1 MAGQGSTQVPRML
14 RGSVVVQRRRC
25 GKPNCHCAD
34 GQALHETTALSYSQ
48 AGRTRTLMLDAGQL
62 AAVRRATERYRKA
75 RAKLDAEAD
84 AGLATLITTRGLA
97 RAGWT
102 GPGRC
107 FGHPASRSSPTCS
120 AGGCA
125 PLAVAPSPP

>member
-1 MAGQGSTQVPRML
+1 MV
-14 RGSVVVQRRRC
+14 RGSVVVQRRRSDSSVC
-25 GKPNCHCAD
+25 RSAD

-84 AGLATLITTRGLA
+84 AGLATLITTRSLA
-97 RAGWT
+97 RAGQ
-102 GPGRC
+102 
-107 FGHPASRSSPTCS
+107 
-120 AGGCA
+120 
-125 PLAVAPSPP
+125 

>member
-1 MAGQGSTQVPRML
+1 MADQGSTQVPRMV

-62 AAVRRATERYRKA
+62 ATVRRATERYRKA

-84 AGLATLITTRGLA
+84 AGLATLITTRSLA
-97 RAGWT
+97 RAG
-102 GPGRC
+102 R
-107 FGHPASRSSPTCS
+107 
-120 AGGCA
+120 
-125 PLAVAPSPP
+125 

>member
-1 MAGQGSTQVPRML
+1 MPFGARSSDGIERCLSASSNSADKGIVEMADQGSTQVPRMV

-84 AGLATLITTRGLA
+84 AGLATLITTRSLA
-97 RAGWT
+97 RAG
-102 GPGRC
+102 R
-107 FGHPASRSSPTCS
+107 
-120 AGGCA
+120 
-125 PLAVAPSPP
+125 